1 MSTAAYISQ
10 RCPNCHRFME
20 AVRQVPSL
28 QQTLRVIDIDQTPNP
43 GITHIPT
50 VVDSSGAVMT
60 GAKAFEWLKQFQSE
74 VEYQP
79 MQLSMGTLSY
89 GSINDGGAIDFANG
103 VYKF

>member
-1 MSTAAYISQ
+1 
-10 RCPNCHRFME
+10 ME
-20 AVRQVPSL
+20 AVRQIPSL

-43 GITHIPT
+43 GITHVPT
-50 VVDSSGAVMT
+50 IVDASGAVLT
-60 GAKAFEWLKQFQSE
+60 GAKAFDWLKQFQSE

-79 MQLSMGTLSY
+79 MHLSMGTLSY